1 MTDLQTYEVSTS
13 RPAHGSRLLGGER
26 RLAVSPIA
34 LGAIPFGSSVDEERS
49 FAILDR
55 FVELGGT
62 FIDTSNNYSFWLG
75 DADSSERTLGRWL
88 AARPGLRDQLVLAT
102 KVGAR
107 PRVPGAGLEN
117 VEGLSAPV
125 VSAAVRDSLRRLGT
139 DRIDVY
145 YSHVEDRSVPVEET
159 VGAFGEQVAAGLV
172 RLVGVSNHPTW
183 RIEQAR
189 QIARAQ
195 GVEPYTAIQLRY
207 SYLQPRPEA
216 PLVESGHRK
225 AGPEV
230 LDYVESEP
238 DLTLIAYS
246 TLLSGAY
253 ARPERPL
260 QPAYDHP
267 GTASRLAALRSVAD
281 ETGATVNQVVL
292 AWLMQ
297 RDRPIVPIVGATST
311 AQVDEAMAAR
321 DVVLDD
327 ELLAQL
333 NAA

>member
-1 MTDLQTYEVSTS
+1 M
-13 RPAHGSRLLGGER
+13 
-26 RLAVSPIA
+26 
-34 LGAIPFGSSVDEERS
+34 
-49 FAILDR
+49 
-55 FVELGGT
+55 
-62 FIDTSNNYSFWLG
+62 
-75 DADSSERTLGRWL
+75 
-88 AARPGLRDQLVLAT
+88 
-102 KVGAR
+102 
-107 PRVPGAGLEN
+107 PGAGLEN
-117 VEGLSAPV
+117 VDGLSAPAIR
-125 VSAAVRDSLRRLGT
+125 AAVRDSLRRLGT

-145 YSHVEDRSVPVEET
+145 YSHIEDRAVPLEET

-183 RIEQAR
+183 RVERAR

-207 SYLQPRPEA
+207 SYLQPRTDVPFVEA
-216 PLVESGHRK
+216 AHRH
-225 AGPEV
+225 ADAEL
-230 LDYVESEP
+230 LDYVDSEP
-238 DLTLIAYS
+238 DLTLVAYS

-253 ARPERPL
+253 ARPGDRPL
-260 QPAYDHP
+260 QSAYDHP

-297 RDRPIVPIVGATST
+297 RDRPIVPIVGATSL

-327 ELLAQL
+327 ETLARL